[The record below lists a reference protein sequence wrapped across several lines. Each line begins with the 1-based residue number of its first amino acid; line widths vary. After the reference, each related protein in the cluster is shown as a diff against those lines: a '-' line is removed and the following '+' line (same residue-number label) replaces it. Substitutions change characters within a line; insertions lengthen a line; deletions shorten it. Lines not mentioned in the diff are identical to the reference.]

1 MKKSIV
7 LIVFSLITYTLF
19 AVEVGG
25 HITENTTWIP
35 DNNPYSVV
43 GNIFIEE
50 GVTLT
55 ILPGTHI
62 ELGAVLLNN
71 ENYVNGCYF
80 MLVGEESTAKMFWV
94 NGRIIAEGTEQDSIV
109 FTRDNDL
116 LYNHWGTIY
125 FDGTSQK
132 SSFSYCKFEYS
143 SLICMSCTKEPKG
156 ALSGEISDLSIKNC
170 TFKDNYQGI
179 AVDNGSQMEIINSSF
194 YMQDGINPDWLEG
207 SYQFVTITNENENP
221 AYILM
226 AGNLLPD
233 SNQIEINNINV
244 SLINNILSNI
254 YITADNEPTYFISNN
269 QLHSNYDASIYYDNQ
284 FSNYSEIYIDGNNF
298 TTDTEARSS
307 IYCQNGIISNNTFTD
322 VRVSLNHCDFGD
334 THIFRNNIINGYRL
348 LLNEDWLLF
357 NNILD
362 ECYLDMNLSRHTDFY
377 NCFLYLTGMDANYLN
392 YNNFC
397 SCAVLGSFGM
407 YNIMFRNCITTT
419 AIATQNSAGGNIQ
432 TNPHNLAL
440 IYEDY
445 FGHDYHLSPGSIAID
460 AGFDTLGY
468 YYPFD
473 LDYNHR
479 VWDGD
484 NNNGT
489 AIIDIGP
496 YEFGAPALGGIEG
509 ITYNPINGEPV
520 DYALIK
526 INNENSN
533 FTFTNNVGNFT
544 YTLPAGIYDV
554 YAERMYYE
562 NAAVYQVEVVEGE
575 VTLIAIPMSAM
586 VDVEEYEIPHSSSSI
601 INLSNYPNP
610 FNPET
615 TISYQLPENGKA
627 ELVIYNIKGQK
638 VKQLIS
644 EQLSAGQHSVVW
656 DGRDENNKAVSSGI
670 YFYKFKAGDFDK
682 TRKMILMK

>member
-1 MKKSIV
+1 MKKSIA
-7 LIVFSLITYTLF
+7 LIVFTLITYTLL

-43 GNIFIEE
+43 SNIFIEE
-50 GVTLT
+50 GLTLT

-109 FTRDNDL
+109 FTRDNNL

-125 FDGTSQK
+125 FDDTSQK

-143 SLICMSCTKEPKG
+143 SLICLSCTEEPKG

-170 TFKDNYQGI
+170 TFKDNYQGM
-179 AVDNGSQMEIINSSF
+179 AVDDDSQMEIINNSF
-194 YMQDGINPDWLEG
+194 YLQDGINPDWMEG

-233 SNQIEINNINV
+233 SNQIKINNINV
-244 SLINNILSNI
+244 SLINNTLSNI
-254 YITADNEPTYFISNN
+254 FITADNEPTYFISNN
-269 QLHSNYDASIYYDNQ
+269 QLHSDYDASIYYDNQ

-322 VRVSLNHCDFGD
+322 VRVSLNHCDFSD

-362 ECYLDMNLSRHTDFY
+362 ECYLDMNLSRHTNFY

-397 SCAVLGSFGM
+397 NCAVLGSFGM

-432 TNPHNLAL
+432 TNPHNLAF

-445 FGHDYHLSPGSIAID
+445 FGQDYHLSPGSIAID
-460 AGFDTLGY
+460 AGFDTLSSY
-468 YYPFD
+468 YHFD
-473 LDYNHR
+473 LDYSQR
-479 VWDGD
+479 IWDGD
-484 NNNGT
+484 GNGT

-496 YEFGAPALGGIEG
+496 YEFSAPALGGIEG
-509 ITYNPINGEPV
+509 IAYNPINGEPV

-533 FTFTNNVGNFT
+533 FTFTNNIGNFT
-544 YTLPAGIYDV
+544 YALPAGIYDV

-562 NAAVYQVEVVEGE
+562 NAAVYQVEVVENE

-586 VDVEEYEIPHSSSSI
+586 VDVEEYEIPHSSSQIS
-601 INLSNYPNP
+601 NLSSYPNP
-610 FNPET
+610 FNPST
-615 TISYQLPENGKA
+615 TIKLELAESGKI
-627 ELVIYNIKGQK
+627 ELAVYNIKGQK
-638 VKQLIS
+638 VKTLMNCIT
-644 EQLSAGQHSVVW
+644 A
-656 DGRDENNKAVSSGI
+656 SGI
-670 YFYKFKAGDFDK
+670 YEFIWNGKDEVGKSVGSGQYVVKLLHN
-682 TRKMILMK
+682 RKETATKIMLLK